1 MCNKIDARTR
11 RARKEHRC
19 WACHRLIQPREKYR
33 IEKYT
38 DRDMFF
44 AFYEY
49 GDRAFN
55 HVFQGAIAEYRKY
68 YFCPNSP
75 GTVEEVTILSM
86 EPPRRGQPPRINI
99 QDESGE
105 KHSVHPIML
114 EFKRFRQ

>member
-1 MCNKIDARTR
+1 MAENGDEEQILEIPIGGANLDA
-11 RARKEHRC
+11 
-19 WACHRLIQPREKYR
+19 I
-33 IEKYT
+33 
-38 DRDMFF
+38 RDMFF

-55 HVFQGAIAEYRKY
+55 RVFQGTIAEYRKY
-68 YFCPNSP
+68 YFCANSP
-75 GTVEEVTILSM
+75 DTVEEVTILSM